1 MSSRPWIACKS
12 CSGSWVFCDRRIPR
26 CSICK
31 QFFPKQGTTYAEVA
45 ARAVGKPKGRAAGKA
60 AVASSQAHDETED
73 GSSPADSSEEQQDF
87 SSIPK
92 LVEAIAKLSPPQKG
106 NELVVE
112 VLQARL
118 QALRAAKSAQ
128 QPLSFRFRSLEQRLQ
143 KATKASEG
151 ASEKVLAKAKEI
163 EELKQEYAE
172 LLLGEIAAKEKVEA
186 LQAEVSNARKD
197 IEATPPM
204 AITCLGEIACD
215 LQGED
220 KQALERLQAQYQQL
234 AEKAAARRALVK
246 EEQDKVAQAAKEAA
260 EKAKEEEASG
270 TQSRPPSQ
278 QAASSMGSPKPPE
291 EADVDMFL
299 EGLGREAAEVQA
311 TEEEKRAFSVLQEAW
326 LEVKRR
332 KKVG

>member
-270 TQSRPPSQ
+270 T
-278 QAASSMGSPKPPE
+278 
-291 EADVDMFL
+291 
-299 EGLGREAAEVQA
+299 
-311 TEEEKRAFSVLQEAW
+311 
-326 LEVKRR
+326 
-332 KKVG
+332 